1 MTKIAP
7 SFLAADFLDLRRDV
21 ALVNEYADLCHMD
34 VMDGVFV
41 PNISFGFPVV
51 KAVAREAK
59 KPLDVHLMIVHPQD
73 YAMKFAQIPG
83 VGMVSFH
90 LEALPEPVEL
100 LRALRSTGVKAG
112 LVVNPDCPVERLF
125 PFLDECDFVL
135 IMSVFAGFG
144 GQKFI
149 EDTYERVK
157 ALKVEIKRRRLS
169 VEIEV
174 DGGVSAAN
182 SAVLVKAGADILVA
196 GTAVFAAADPAAAI
210 AAMRSE

>member
-7 SFLAADFLDLRRDV
+7 SFLAADFLDLRRGV
-21 ALVNEYADLCHMD
+21 ALVNDNADLCHMD

-51 KAVAREAK
+51 RAVAREAK
-59 KPLDVHLMIVHPQD
+59 KPLDVHLMIAHPQD
-73 YAMKFAQIPG
+73 YALLFAQIPQ

-90 LEALPEPVEL
+90 LEALQEPVEL
-100 LRALRSTGVKAG
+100 LRSLRGAGVKAG

-135 IMSVFAGFG
+135 VMSVFAGFG

-149 EDTYERVK
+149 EDTYGRIK
-157 ALKVEIKRRRLS
+157 TLKEEIDRRGLS

-182 SAVLVKAGADILVA
+182 SAALVKAGADILVA
-196 GTAVFAAADPAAAI
+196 GTAVFAAPDPAAAI
-210 AAMRSE
+210 AAMRV